1 MWVTLTLK
9 VTLFGLGVARK
20 GGLRLLLLQGIED
33 LSVGNVTDLEVFLD
47 QLAVLVADSTLAIGH
62 HGVAS
67 IVGLADV
74 AVDARPTF

>member
-1 MWVTLTLK
+1 MWFKLTLK

-20 GGLRLLLLQGIED
+20 SGLGLLLLQSIED

-47 QLAVLVADSTLAIGH
+47 QLAVLVADSALTIRH

-74 AVDARPTF
+74 AVDTRPAF